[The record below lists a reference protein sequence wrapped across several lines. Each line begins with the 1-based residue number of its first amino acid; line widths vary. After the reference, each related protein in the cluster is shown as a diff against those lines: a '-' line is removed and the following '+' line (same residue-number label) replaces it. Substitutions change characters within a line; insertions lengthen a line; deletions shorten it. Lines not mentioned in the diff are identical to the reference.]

1 MSQNNSYG
9 TIRWYAVVA
18 FALAICLT
26 LTPLAWIIS
35 REQSNV
41 SGQTNNPTNQ
51 TPPEVTTPEEITTPE
66 TTTPEETT
74 PEEPSASDSF
84 VAYTVTVVDEN
95 NAPISRAIVQL
106 FVGDKSL
113 IPVLSDDNGVV
124 SILAA
129 EEDYAVRV
137 SLAGYLSEDFY
148 LFAEDSKELTV
159 QLTEIPEETTTV
171 EDPWFVTSPYE
182 GGGVTEENVLKD
194 VSIITGQSE
203 SEVYAGEELAAYL
216 TQKNVKVSAD
226 GFPVIIVID
235 PTLGEDA
242 FLVDVTLHGE
252 EASMTIRGG
261 NGRGVLYGVY
271 KFLEKYAGI
280 RYFMPGLELIPE
292 GDIVLFEG
300 NMLSYEPYFEARRL
314 AWNCSKYDTDWN
326 TKNGINGHDGDA
338 SDPKYGGKQTYAP
351 GLFVHTLG
359 ALSETGGGASAN
371 PCLTSEEVYQTVLK
385 NLRRIL
391 AENPDS
397 NIVSVSQNDNN
408 TYCQCENCAAS
419 DKYYATNEA
428 SSSVGGPAGTML
440 AFVNRIAA
448 ELEPD
453 YPDLV
458 IDTLAYN
465 YTQSPPKNIVPRHNV
480 CVRVCSIRVCFM
492 HPMTECNDA
501 KGPNGVQWTRT
512 AQFRQDFLAWGEI
525 CDRIYVWDYTT
536 NFAYYIAPFSNFGS
550 IRENMRLYHENGVK
564 GMFPQGNSQ
573 SISGEFGEL
582 RTYLLAKLMWDPY
595 MSEEEY
601 YQHMDEFLQ
610 AYYGEGWEG
619 IRAFI
624 DLTTELAGNE
634 DSCINI
640 YEAPLN
646 SITQEEYLAYE
657 EQIEAWWNNAE
668 ALAGDRLEYV
678 QRSRLQ
684 WRYIQ
689 LLLHPDDDACAQ
701 FVEDVLAYGIR
712 WAESDKNNKP
722 LNEMFTNLYPVGDA
736 SGDGPQ
742 DGEDPMNP
750 Q

>member
-1 MSQNNSYG
+1 MNENNSYQKM
-9 TIRWYAVVA
+9 RWYSYVA
-18 FALAICLT
+18 IVLAFCLT
-26 LTPLAWIIS
+26 LTPLAWILV
-35 REQSNV
+35 REQDDL
-41 SGQTNNPTNQ
+41 SGQTTTPIQ
-51 TPPEVTTPEEITTPE
+51 TTTPEKEPE
-66 TTTPEETT
+66 TSTPEETT
-74 PEEPSASDSF
+74 PEVTTPKEPDPSAPL
-84 VAYTVTVVDEN
+84 VTYTVTVVNETDLPLADAYVKLSIGDNEKIPVVTDAN
-95 NAPISRAIVQL
+95 GVASISVSEADYTVTVTRKG
-106 FVGDKSL
+106 FVGKTNLHFENGETSL
-113 IPVLSDDNGVV
+113 KIALSKYIE
-124 SILAA
+124 SA
-129 EEDYAVRV
+129 
-137 SLAGYLSEDFY
+137 
-148 LFAEDSKELTV
+148 
-159 QLTEIPEETTTV
+159 
-171 EDPWFVTSPYE
+171 WFVTPPYE

-194 VSIITGQSE
+194 VSILTGQTE
-203 SEVYAGEELAAYL
+203 SEIYAGEELAEYL
-216 TQKNVKVSAD
+216 RAKNVEVSED
-226 GFPVIIVID
+226 GFPVILFID
-235 PTLGEDA
+235 PRLGEDC
-242 FLVDVTLHGE
+242 FEVDVILNGE

-271 KFLEKYAGI
+271 KFLEQYAGV
-280 RYFMPGLELIPE
+280 RYFMPGLEKIPE

-300 NMLSYEPYFEARRL
+300 NMLAYEPYFEARRL
-314 AWNCSKYDTDWN
+314 AWNCSKYDVDWN

-371 PCLTSEEVYQTVLK
+371 PCLTSEKVYQTVLK

-391 AENPDS
+391 AENPNS

-408 TYCQCENCAAS
+408 TYCKCENCAAS
-419 DKYYATNEA
+419 DAYYATNEA
-428 SSSVGGPAGTML
+428 DPTVGGPAGTML
-440 AFVNRIAA
+440 AFVNRSAE
-448 ELEPD
+448 ELEKD

-458 IDTLAYN
+458 VDTLAYN

-492 HPMTECNDA
+492 HPMTECEDL
-501 KGPNGVQWTRT
+501 KGPNGIQWTRT
-512 AQFRQDFLAWGEI
+512 AQFRKDFLAWGEI

-550 IRENMRLYHENGVK
+550 IRENMRLYHEHGVR

-601 YQHMDEFLQ
+601 YRHMDEFLE

-634 DSCINI
+634 GSCINI

-646 SITQEEYLAYE
+646 SITEDEYLAYE
-657 EQIEAWWNNAE
+657 EQIQAWWDNAE

-701 FVEDVLAYGIR
+701 FVEDVKSYGIR

-722 LNEMFTNLYPVGDA
+722 LNEMFTNLYPVGGA
-736 SGDGPQ
+736 NGDGPQ

>member
-1 MSQNNSYG
+1 MKRTLVWLLIVALLLPCLVTACNINN
-9 TIRWYAVVA
+9 TI
-18 FALAICLT
+18 
-26 LTPLAWIIS
+26 TPSETTTA
-35 REQSNV
+35 EE
-41 SGQTNNPTNQ
+41 TT
-51 TPPEVTTPEEITTPE
+51 TPEATTTPEEV
-66 TTTPEETT
+66 TTPEETT
-74 PEEPSASDSF
+74 PEEPVLSDTFATYKVTVVDDKNTPIVGAYVLLSQGGNSKIP
-84 VAYTVTVVDEN
+84 VLTNENGLAAMTVYEADYTVTVTK
-95 NAPISRAIVQL
+95 AG
-106 FVGDKSL
+106 FVGKTNL
-113 IPVLSDDNGVV
+113 QFANGETVLTVVLSK
-124 SILAA
+124 
-129 EEDYAVRV
+129 Y
-137 SLAGYLSEDFY
+137 
-148 LFAEDSKELTV
+148 
-159 QLTEIPEETTTV
+159 V
-171 EDPWFVTSPYE
+171 EDAWFVTPPYE

-203 SEVYAGEELAAYL
+203 SEVYAGEELAEYL
-216 TQKNVKVSAD
+216 RAKNVEVSED
-226 GFPVIIVID
+226 GFPVILFVD
-235 PTLGEDA
+235 PRLGEDC
-242 FLVDVTLHGE
+242 FEVDVTLHGE

-271 KFLEKYAGI
+271 KFLEQYAGV
-280 RYFMPGLELIPE
+280 RYFMPGLEKIPE

-300 NMLSYEPYFEARRL
+300 NMLAYEPYFEARRL
-314 AWNCSKYDTDWN
+314 AWNCSKYDVDWN

-338 SDPKYGGKQTYAP
+338 SDPKYGGKQTYGP

-391 AENPDS
+391 AENPNS

-408 TYCQCENCAAS
+408 TYCKCENCAAS
-419 DKYYATNEA
+419 DAYYATNDA
-428 SSSVGGPAGTML
+428 NNTVGGPAGTML
-440 AFVNRIAA
+440 AFVNRIAE
-448 ELEPD
+448 ELEKD
-453 YPDLV
+453 YPDLIV
-458 IDTLAYN
+458 DTLAYN

-492 HPMTECNDA
+492 HPMLECPDA
-501 KGPNGVQWTRT
+501 KGPNGIQWTRT

-536 NFAYYIAPFSNFGS
+536 NFAYYIAPFSNFGAL
-550 IRENMRLYHENGVK
+550 RENMRLYHEHGVR

>member
-1 MSQNNSYG
+1 MSQNNSFG
-9 TIRWYAVVA
+9 KIRWYSCIA
-18 FALAICLT
+18 FFLAFCLT
-26 LTPLAWIIS
+26 LAPLAWIIVH
-35 REQSNV
+35 EKDNLF
-41 SGQTNNPTNQ
+41 GQTKNPTIHTPPPEKTPEVSTPEET
-51 TPPEVTTPEEITTPE
+51 TPPEVTTPEETTP
-66 TTTPEETT
+66 
-74 PEEPSASDSF
+74 SDSF
-84 VAYTVTVVDEN
+84 VAYTVTVVNKN
-95 NAPISRAIVQL
+95 NAP
-106 FVGDKSL
+106 
-113 IPVLSDDNGVV
+113 
-124 SILAA
+124 
-129 EEDYAVRV
+129 
-137 SLAGYLSEDFY
+137 LAG
-148 LFAEDSKELTV
+148 ATV
-159 QLTEIPEETTTV
+159 QLCVGNKNLIPILTNTDGVVTILADEADYTVSVTLEGYVGQSALRFENGSTELKVVLAEKT
-171 EDPWFVTSPYE
+171 WFVLPPYE
-182 GGGVTEENVLKD
+182 GGGITDENVLKRAY
-194 VSIITGQSE
+194 IITGESE

-216 TQKNVKVSAD
+216 TKKNVKIAEG
-226 GFPVIIVID
+226 GFPVILFVD
-235 PTLGEDA
+235 PRLGEDC
-242 FLVDVTLHGE
+242 FEVDVTLHGE

-271 KFLEKYAGI
+271 KFLEQYAGV
-280 RYFMPGLELIPE
+280 RYFMPGLERIPE

-300 NMLSYEPYFEARRL
+300 NMLAYEPYFEARRL
-314 AWNCSKYDTDWN
+314 AWNCSKNDTDWN
-326 TKNGINGHDGDA
+326 IKNGINGHDGDV

-408 TYCQCENCAAS
+408 NYCKCENCVAS
-419 DKYYATNEA
+419 DAYYATNKTDNTI
-428 SSSVGGPAGTML
+428 GGPAGTML
-440 AFVNRIAA
+440 AFVNRIAE
-448 ELEPD
+448 ELEKD
-453 YPDLV
+453 YPDLIV
-458 IDTLAYN
+458 DTLAYN
-465 YTQSPPKNIVPRHNV
+465 YTQSPPENIVPRHNV

-492 HPMTECNDA
+492 HPMLECPDA
-501 KGPNGVQWTRT
+501 KGPNGIQWTRT

-536 NFAYYIAPFSNFGS
+536 NFAYYIAPFSNFDA
-550 IRENMRLYHENGVK
+550 IRENMLLYYEHGVR

-582 RTYLLAKLMWDPY
+582 RAYLLAKLMWDPY

-601 YQHMDEFLQ
+601 YTHMDEFLE

-624 DLTTELAGNE
+624 DLTTELAANE
-634 DSCINI
+634 GSCINI

-646 SITQEEYLAYE
+646 SITEEEYLEYE
-657 EQIEAWWNNAE
+657 EEIEAWWNNAE
-668 ALAGDRLEYV
+668 ALAGDRLAYV
-678 QRSRLQ
+678 RRSRLQ

-689 LLLHPDDDACAQ
+689 LLLHPDDEACAQ
-701 FVEDVLAYGIR
+701 FVEDVKAYGIR

-722 LNEMFTNLYPVGDA
+722 LNEMFTNLYPVG
-736 SGDGPQ
+736 GETGGGPQ